1 MPKTM
6 PIKKKKYATTST
18 TLNNKKRT
26 YALHVGFIIF
36 MQFLLM
42 VLDQPKHHQS

>member
-18 TLNNKKRT
+18 TLNNKKNAET
-26 YALHVGFIIF
+26 VLIFNAWSPYNIIIR
-36 MQFLLM
+36 
-42 VLDQPKHHQS
+42 KNN